1 MFLKQVCVSCVDER
15 KILRSEEEK
24 SNIESF
30 VFSRRI
36 KRLDRRHLLV
46 LKLANEDFKNRI

>member
-46 LKLANEDFKNRI
+46 LKLANENFKNRI